1 MAAIDFYI
9 TLGVTRDASDE
20 DIKKAY
26 RKLVLQH
33 HPDRNPGNA
42 AADDTIREINAAY
55 EILGDPEQR
64 RTYERLRWGD
74 EPRDMPPDPSVILE
88 AMERKLFDEARRELF
103 AILMK
108 NVTRIKSELVIIR
121 ERTVAELGYDSFKPA
136 VVNKRAGEIL
146 HELVTPEL
154 EMKKKRVLD
163 VALQMMVSQKV
174 IRRGDERG
182 LVDLRERL
190 HETYQ
195 QGRLA
200 GFASALEM
208 FYERK

>member
-1 MAAIDFYI
+1 MDFYA

-26 RKLVLQH
+26 RKLVLEH

-42 AADDTIREINAAY
+42 AADEKIREINAAY
-55 EILGDPEQR
+55 EILGNPEQR

-74 EPRDMPPDPSVILE
+74 EPRDMPPDPSVVLE

-108 NVTRIKSELVIIR
+108 NVSRVKSELAIIR
-121 ERTVAELGYDSFKPA
+121 ERTLADLGYDSFKPA
-136 VVNKRAGEIL
+136 IVNRRAGEIL
-146 HELVTPEL
+146 HELVTPEM

-174 IRRGDERG
+174 VRRGDERG
-182 LVDLRERL
+182 QTELRDRL
-190 HETYQ
+190 HEAYQ
-195 QGRLA
+195 QGRLT